1 MNTLYELLKENAEL
15 YKIFLDLEYKKYDAV
30 IKNDIKLLD
39 NIVSKEQAHYLKMR
53 GIEQKREKLMDSLG
67 MSDKTLKEIIDS
79 SECDILEKQY
89 EELSNTITELKK
101 INSLL
106 KTVIEVRLNRIEKAM
121 ISLGEKLFCVFL
133 EKKKIHIPMGKT
145 KIRKRVY

>member
-106 KTVIEVRLNRIEKAM
+106 KTVIEVRLNRIDKAM
-121 ISLGEKLFCVFL
+121 LSLGEKENTYSNGKSRNTQKSLL
-133 EKKKIHIPMGKT
+133 ISHKI
-145 KIRKRVY
+145 

>member
-67 MSDKTLKEIIDS
+67 MSDKTLKEIIGS

-121 ISLGEKLFCVFL
+121 ISLGEKENTYSNGKNKNTQKSLL
-133 EKKKIHIPMGKT
+133 ISHKI
-145 KIRKRVY
+145 

>member
-121 ISLGEKLFCVFL
+121 ISLGEKENTYSNGKNKNTQKSLL
-133 EKKKIHIPMGKT
+133 ISHKI
-145 KIRKRVY
+145 